1 MTYELH
7 DGYGGMDPARVE
19 AMDRIEA
26 GVAALRS
33 LADTGYGAGADG
45 TILGITVC
53 RADEPADQVEVHAE
67 IDGRGR
73 LVRERPDMLRD
84 MPDGGQVG
92 RASNVESLVWSLFLD
107 GAA

>member
-7 DGYGGMDPARVE
+7 DGYGGMDPDRVE

-26 GVAALRS
+26 GVAALRQ
-33 LADTGYGAGADG
+33 LADDGYAAGDEG
-45 TILGITVC
+45 TILGISVC
-53 RADEPADQVEVHAE
+53 RADDPDDQVEVHAE

-73 LVRERPDMLRD
+73 LVRERPDMLRA
-84 MPDGGQVG
+84 MPEGGQVG
-92 RASNVESLVWSLFLD
+92 RESTAEALVWSLFLD